1 MTVLRI
7 AMVCGLAL
15 ASFSARADG
24 KSELQAAPTV
34 QIDRTVVDATGK
46 IVGYLIAGPPSD
58 YSNNPSLIVVHGTGA
73 NAAASASARISA
85 PGFIVDNGTVQ
96 NRYYTLPN
104 CSGKSY
110 MGASAMPPIADV
122 FGRGDP
128 NTGGSGTV
136 VIHMPGLPR
145 QFITPTSVYVPIP
158 YPDTPRCRNVTS
170 YGPVFVG
177 PEIQVPMSFT
187 PPFRLQ

>member
-1 MTVLRI
+1 LRGRSFGRIDDLLTGDFSCSFLGKKSRAKKGDAGTSHGAKLVTHHSGAPFRGKYCKMTVLRI

-85 PGFIVDNGTVQ
+85 PGF
-96 NRYYTLPN
+96 TLRE
-104 CSGKSY
+104 
-110 MGASAMPPIADV
+110 ASPA
-122 FGRGDP
+122 
-128 NTGGSGTV
+128 
-136 VIHMPGLPR
+136 
-145 QFITPTSVYVPIP
+145 
-158 YPDTPRCRNVTS
+158 
-170 YGPVFVG
+170 
-177 PEIQVPMSFT
+177 
-187 PPFRLQ
+187 RLQLEGAVSAFGALHVRRGAR